1 MLKSFLATLVCIQ
14 MCLSASNI
22 TLKNNN
28 LRKAFIRDEEVV
40 LEYSAAGLED
50 GGDYSVTLDIDGVI
64 NETKQ
69 LQDEGAVFRFD
80 ACDLKP
86 GKYNAQASLISGDKK
101 LSNVDTDIM
110 ISNMWNPERI
120 RVWLWAHYKF
130 GEVVYKDSPEAR
142 EMLAW
147 YVDKGFNSFVPGG
160 GVGAKTNYGGFD
172 EGKLALF
179 DYGLYNGLEMGV
191 SAYRSCFMDIEDESL
206 KFKINKKWLQDSN
219 LIPNPF
225 EKEVT
230 LLQDTKNIE
239 MMEILQ
245 QFPGVKL
252 CYLESEFEDYL
263 PAAVPLA
270 DRYYKYPQPKKT
282 PHKFLMK
289 GVIADTDEKYVDH
302 IYRFQWGDS
311 IVYMNENVAKV
322 VKQYRPD
329 IKVFSDPLRRTL
341 VRERMQGLDGIST
354 WTYTNPDPKYT
365 LYVELLNNYAEAEGK
380 DVFHTITFYNSRG
393 SIAPADCG
401 DVVLGPDRLVENS
414 WINLSRNTGSLCYY
428 IGSANDPFAE
438 ELTLYT
444 GGKSRKSNARYPY
457 NKYPP
462 TFEAL
467 GRYHERI
474 VQPFGPMINKLKGT
488 SRKTAVLASES
499 AFVYRDGPAVASWYQ
514 NYYVMDFYA
523 LLAMN
528 QIPADIITDEDV
540 RRGKLSDYDNLFLIR
555 CDTLTKSV
563 YDAVIDYQQ
572 GGGKLYSD
580 KYLRAEF
587 DNVKRFD
594 FEFGYRRRVNV
605 NALTEN
611 KLFAG
616 GGDTLDDLT
625 SKIES
630 TEGITADQDQ
640 KIMESYASRLDSALG
655 TDVERVI
662 KCSSLNVVSNM
673 LQNGDTSYLFLI
685 NDKRTY
691 SDRFADCEKC
701 KGMLDKFVEQDVE
714 IELLEKDA
722 KYGYDMIAGKMFEI
736 NNGKFDVTLDD
747 LGGRI
752 IALSNQ
758 KLDAVEIDVPRK
770 CTTGEKVNI
779 AVSIFDDN
787 KNYFD
792 GAVPIHF
799 SLTSPDGSESIV
811 DYYAA
816 TDGFR
821 SIEFIPALNDIKGM
835 WKIEVTEL
843 FTGKK
848 TSEKFELD

>member
-1 MLKSFLATLVCIQ
+1 
-14 MCLSASNI
+14 
-22 TLKNNN
+22 
-28 LRKAFIRDEEVV
+28 
-40 LEYSAAGLED
+40 
-50 GGDYSVTLDIDGVI
+50 
-64 NETKQ
+64 
-69 LQDEGAVFRFD
+69 
-80 ACDLKP
+80 
-86 GKYNAQASLISGDKK
+86 
-101 LSNVDTDIM
+101 
-110 ISNMWNPERI
+110 
-120 RVWLWAHYKF
+120 
-130 GEVVYKDSPEAR
+130 
-142 EMLAW
+142 
-147 YVDKGFNSFVPGG
+147 
-160 GVGAKTNYGGFD
+160 
-172 EGKLALF
+172 
-179 DYGLYNGLEMGV
+179 
-191 SAYRSCFMDIEDESL
+191 MDIEDESL
-206 KFKINKKWLQDSN
+206 KFKINRKWLQDSN

-230 LLQDTKNIE
+230 LLQDKKNIE

-282 PHKFLMK
+282 PHKFLMT

-311 IVYMNENVAKV
+311 IVYMNENVAKI

-393 SIAPADCG
+393 SLAPADCG

-428 IGSANDPFAE
+428 IGSASDP
-438 ELTLYT
+438 LSKDVTLYT
-444 GGKSRKSNARYPY
+444 GSKSRTSSASYPY
-457 NKYPP
+457 QKYPP

-467 GRYHERI
+467 KRYHEK
-474 VQPFGPMINKLKGT
+474 VVEPFGPMINKLKGT
-488 SRKTAVLASES
+488 DRKTAVLASES
-499 AFVYRDGPAVASWYQ
+499 AFGYRDGPAVASWYQ

-528 QIPADIITDEDV
+528 QIPADIIFDEDV
-540 RRGKLSDYDNLFLIR
+540 RRGKLSEYDDLFLIR
-555 CDTLTKSV
+555 CDTLTESV
-563 YDAVIDYQQ
+563 YDAIKDYQRA
-572 GGGKLYSD
+572 GGRIYSD
-580 KYLRAEF
+580 KYLRAPF
-587 DNVKRFD
+587 DDIKRFD

-616 GGDTLDDLT
+616 GGDTLDDLM
-625 SKIES
+625 SKVES
-630 TEGITADQDQ
+630 TEGVTAAQDQ
-640 KIMESYASRLDSALG
+640 KIMESYASELG
-655 TDVERVI
+655 SELGDVHREI

-673 LQNGDTSYLFLI
+673 LQSGDTSYLFLI

-691 SDRFADCEKC
+691 SDRFGDCEKC
-701 KGMLDKFVEQDVE
+701 KGVLDKFVEHDVE
-714 IELLEKDA
+714 IELVDKGA
-722 KYGYDMIAGKMFEI
+722 RYGYDMIAGEMFELKD
-736 NNGKFDVTLDD
+736 GKFSITLDD

-752 IALSNQ
+752 IALSDQ
-758 KLDAVEIDVPRK
+758 KLGGIKIDVPQRSEP
-770 CTTGEKVNI
+770 GDKVNI
-779 AVSIFDDN
+779 AVSVLDD
-787 KNYFD
+787 KDNYFD
-792 GAVPIHF
+792 GAVPLSFKLI
-799 SLTSPDGSESIV
+799 SPDGSESIS

-816 TDGFR
+816 ADGFR
-821 SIEFIPALNDIKGM
+821 SIEFVPAINDAKGV
-835 WKIEVTEL
+835 WKIEVAEL

-848 TSEKFELD
+848 ASQEFELN